1 VYNKSL
7 RIEFK
12 DAKTKSH
19 LDSTEFSPDSALC
32 EEATR
37 ATKPVVEWM
46 TGKLRDVELPN
57 R

>member
-1 VYNKSL
+1 MYNKSL